1 MTKEE
6 AASGLIAISRW
17 LEIQGL
23 LGEKAKSVL
32 ILLLPICLGTQK
44 ISFILK
50 IHIQ

>member
-23 LGEKAKSVL
+23 LGEKAKKCFDFAIADL
-32 ILLLPICLGTQK
+32 CRDIK
-44 ISFILK
+44 D
-50 IHIQ
+50 